1 MATVAEPTRSPTR
14 PPRPAPSRF
23 AESGLLRYVRR
34 HREFASA
41 VGFLLVMFLA
51 FAIASPGVFL
61 RPQIYGAI
69 AVSLPISMILAVS
82 LVFVIVAGEIDL
94 AFPSVVGVAALAFT
108 EIVTNGGSPWLGFVL
123 ALVAGVACGLVNGLL
138 VAYLGLSS
146 LVVTLGMNFLWRGLI
161 QIVRQGNGAPLTFLA
176 GTPLHDLLVGRVG
189 IVPAQL
195 LWGLLFTVVAIV
207 LFTRH
212 RFGAQVCCVGD
223 NVEAAREM
231 GINVRHVK
239 VLTFAYVGLASGL
252 AGVLAILI
260 NNNFYPTVGDGY
272 LLSVLAAVFVG
283 GTPTWGGVGSV
294 AGAAVGS
301 LAVGSIETGIVAA
314 GLTGYY
320 TQFFYGVVIVLSL
333 VTHRLTR
340 PRSRSGR
347 R

>member
-1 MATVAEPTRSPTR
+1 MATVAEPRQPSEKTRAV
-14 PPRPAPSRF
+14 PRSLAGGRVMVH
-23 AESGLLRYVRR
+23 VRR

-41 VGFLLVMFLA
+41 LGFLLLMFLA

-61 RPQIYGAI
+61 RPQIYSAI
-69 AVSLPISMILAVS
+69 FVSLPISMILVVS

-94 AFPSVVGVAALAFT
+94 SFPSLVGIAALAFT
-108 EIVTNGGSPWLGFVL
+108 LVVTTGGSPWVGLML
-123 ALVAGVACGLVNGLL
+123 ALVAGVLAGLVNGLL

-161 QIVRQGNGAPLTFLA
+161 QIIRQGNGAPLTFLA
-176 GTPLHDLLVGRVG
+176 GSPVHELLVGRIG
-189 IVPAQL
+189 IVPVQL
-195 LWGLLFTVVAIV
+195 IWGLLFAGAAVV

-223 NVEAAREM
+223 NIEAAREM
-231 GINVRHVK
+231 GINVRRVK
-239 VLTFAYVGLASGL
+239 ILTFAYVGLASGL
-252 AGVLAILI
+252 AGVLSILI

-283 GTPTWGGVGSV
+283 GTPTWGGVGTV
-294 AGAAVGS
+294 AGSVVGA
-301 LAVGSIETGIVAA
+301 LTVGSIETGIVAA
-314 GLTGYY
+314 GLTGYF

-340 PRSRSGR
+340 PRTRVGR
-347 R
+347 G